1 MTLASQNTGG
11 KERRTPAD
19 RSVGIRRLYGTA
31 GPGHGLRQPT
41 LADPRAGDEMLSVGG
56 REGEAFGL
64 ALAHIEDE
72 LRMLP
77 DLVLAAV
84 DIERAATHLAQE
96 HPPPPPGAPPRPG
109 GGPPPAPNTGGGP
122 PHPAASRLEEHD
134 RAPLG
139 HQVGD
144 RL

>member
-31 GPGHGLRQPT
+31 GPCHGLRQPT

-96 HPPPPPGAPPRPG
+96 HILAADDELPVAKAHRE
-109 GGPPPAPNTGGGP
+109 AAVA
-122 PHPAASRLEEHD
+122 AASR
-134 RAPLG
+134 P
-139 HQVGD
+139 
-144 RL
+144 